1 MTDAEIAREL
11 ARMHPRATHQAVNQ
25 ICRQLAVEGMIA
37 RDDAGRPILNRLCD
51 GIQHAPPEPVP
62 VPATSPK
69 AWPWEGA
76 VQEAVVRWLEAHG
89 AEIRSQVDT
98 AARQQGTDV
107 VAFWQGSV
115 LHIEVKGWPS
125 SKYADPRR
133 AHETKPTRPSLQ
145 ASHWFAGALS
155 SALRLRETH
164 ADDRV
169 IMAFPDKQ
177 RYRDLHAERHG
188 VLRQVRIEVWYV
200 DESGQV
206 ECDGA

>member
-1 MTDAEIAREL
+1 MTDAEIVREL
-11 ARMHPRATHQAVNQ
+11 VRLHPRATHQTVNQ
-25 ICRQLAVEGMIA
+25 ICRQLAVEGLIA
-37 RDDAGRPILNRLCD
+37 RDGADRPILNRLRD
-51 GIQHAPPEPVP
+51 GIQQVPREPVP

-76 VQEAVVRWLEAHG
+76 VQEAVVGWLEARG
-89 AEIRSQVDT
+89 AAIRSQVDT
-98 AARQQGTDV
+98 AARQRGTDV

-125 SKYADPRR
+125 AEYADPKR

-155 SALRLRETH
+155 SALRLREAH

-169 IMAFPDKQ
+169 VMAFPNKQ
-177 RYRDLHAERHG
+177 RYRNLHAERHG
-188 VLRQVRIEVWYV
+188 VLHQVRIEVWYI
-200 DESGQV
+200 DESGQM